1 MKEKPEKSYLELGYI
16 FGLGVILR
24 HDNSGTKA
32 QHPILHRNVHSN
44 SKVGELIFFVAS
56 AIMEHYANQRDQ
68 YLSALS
74 GKNIV
79 FVSPGYEGK
88 RFILEKAAELGV
100 SSIVIDS
107 YASWTNSLL
116 RDGTI
121 RNLVEV
127 DMARSEDEI
136 FAECVHKLALLR
148 VELHGICTFVELS
161 APLTAR
167 LCDHFKLPGHS
178 IESVALARD
187 KHRTRKAISE
197 CPETAKLAIRNYLL
211 TTGSEEDL
219 LQAAAH
225 VRFPAVLKPVSGAA
239 SLGVQKVTCMEELR
253 DTYHSVTELL
263 SELIVANGALDRR
276 VRMAADQPTS
286 DTDDSTES
294 GEGLDTPTAADNH
307 SPDMFMS
314 NVSTL
319 SNTSVVM
326 EEYLDGQEVDI
337 DIVLWNKQIT
347 FCEISDNGPTVEP
360 YFGETWNNCPSLLPQ
375 SAQDELCQM
384 AHSIVTE
391 ALGFIS
397 GVFHVEAKYT
407 SGGQP
412 RLIEVNCR
420 MGGGPIRAV
429 HLCRSQV
436 DLVVEQLLLSVG
448 LPAVPVV
455 AAEGKPCI
463 GFVDVNARK
472 CGSVNTTDFLKSVT
486 QMPNMLYCKPLIG
499 PGQHIV
505 GPEEGQPSWLAEA
518 VFTELTPED
527 AAKNALKLYEE
538 IQTLFE
544 SHYM

>member
-1 MKEKPEKSYLELGYI
+1 
-16 FGLGVILR
+16 
-24 HDNSGTKA
+24 
-32 QHPILHRNVHSN
+32 
-44 SKVGELIFFVAS
+44 
-56 AIMEHYANQRDQ
+56 MEHYASQRDQ
-68 YLSALS
+68 YLSSLA

-88 RFILEKAAELGV
+88 RFIFEKAALLGV
-100 SSIVIDS
+100 NSIVIDS

-116 RDGTI
+116 RDGI
-121 RNLVEV
+121 IKSLVEV
-127 DMARSEDEI
+127 DMARSDDEI
-136 FAECVHKLALLR
+136 FDACVLQLTSMR
-148 VELHGICTFVELS
+148 IDLHGICTFVELS

-167 LCDHFKLPGHS
+167 LCEYFKLPGHS
-178 IESVALARD
+178 VQSVALARD
-187 KHRTRKAISE
+187 KHSTRKAISE
-197 CPETAKLAIRNYLL
+197 CQATSKFAIRNYLL
-211 TTGSEEDL
+211 TTGSEDDL
-219 LQAAAH
+219 VQAATH

-239 SLGVQKVTCMEELR
+239 SLGVQKVTSMDELR
-253 DTYHSVTELL
+253 DTYHSVSELL

-276 VRMAADQPTS
+276 VRFTAGDQNNSDAD
-286 DTDDSTES
+286 DTTVS
-294 GEGLDTPTAADNH
+294 GEEGVNTPMASGNF

-319 SNTSVVM
+319 SNTSIVM

-337 DIVLWNKQIT
+337 DIVLWEKQIT

-360 YFGETWNNCPSLLPQ
+360 YFGETWNNCPSLLPE
-375 SAQDELCQM
+375 SAQNELRQM
-384 AHSIVTE
+384 AHSIVTD
-391 ALGFIS
+391 ALGFVS

-407 SGGQP
+407 SAGQP

-448 LPAVPVV
+448 LPAVPLVPSI
-455 AAEGKPCI
+455 GRPCL

-472 CGSVNTTDFLKSVT
+472 CGSVNSTDFLKAIT
-486 QMPNMLYCKPLIG
+486 QLPNMLYCKPLIS

-518 VFTELTPED
+518 VFTEASPED

-544 SHYM
+544 SNYI